1 MFAKNTVR
9 AFVIMVAIAGATL
22 LPGSVQA
29 QHVLGVTLKDYH
41 GRGAM
46 VVGTSSGSASQRMI
60 CPDCN
65 QNHQITPGV
74 NVITAVNGQSVRNT
88 DEAVRAISSSPLLAE
103 ITILNVQRGTEKTY
117 QTKLETAQ
125 GGNTAKRSGRSK
137 QRGSGSG
144 SGVPNIVPN
153 IDLDQSGSGSDSS
166 DIGGSN
172 STGIDGWRMYNWT
185 NQLQKNRG
193 WSTRPDFAPVTW

>member
-1 MFAKNTVR
+1 MFAKNFVR
-9 AFVIMVAIAGATL
+9 SFVVMFAVSGATF

-46 VVGTSSGSASQRMI
+46 VIGTRSGSASQRMI

-74 NVITAVNGQSVRNT
+74 NVITAVNGQSVGDT

-117 QTKLETAQ
+117 QTRLESAH
-125 GGNTAKRSGRSK
+125 GNMTAKRSGRSK
-137 QRGSGSG
+137 QRGVGSG
-144 SGVPNIVPN
+144 SGAPN
-153 IDLDQSGSGSDSS
+153 IDLNQSGLGGDSN
-166 DIGGSN
+166 DIGGSH
-172 STGIDGWRMYNWT
+172 SPGLDDWRMHNWT
-185 NQLQKNRG
+185 NQLYKNRG
-193 WSTRPDFAPVTW
+193 WSTRPDLGPVTW